1 MIFLLALLL
10 LFISEASVLFLEKK
24 PVLCRYLTLI
34 VSVSVMI
41 MTVFAFL
48 NKPNI
53 IFPWL
58 GGVLDFSL
66 NIDMSSGIMLI
77 LISAFSMLEAIYAF
91 MSKMPAKNY
100 AAILFLQ
107 ASASGAAAADSLAA
121 MIFFL
126 GMLPFSLYY
135 SPCLPEHD
143 ESGKAS
149 WTLTEKKKLSFLSF
163 GLILIILFMAG
174 TAITGYI
181 SGTMSFS
188 EISSAKLTLDYG
200 WSVAAIIMLLAAAFS
215 LLGIFPFMA
224 MQAKEHYSHP
234 LWFRPF
240 SIIICILIGSLII
253 IRIENS
259 IFSLGKTASILL
271 FSIGALTGLAG
282 TVSAFTAIS
291 IRKLS
296 CGLIQANAGIIAA
309 GMAIPEAV
317 SGSIMHILFL
327 APAGYAALLI
337 TGFIEK
343 EAGTEDMNLL
353 AKMTG
358 LKKNMKPVLILLA
371 LYAAA
376 FAALPPF
383 GDSFRLIL
391 AGLAPHPAF
400 FAAVSIIQ
408 VLTIAS
414 LIKGIAVFI
423 AAREEEDNIET
434 SGKTEKNTSVMKL
447 NTNSLQLWQIAIAVM
462 PLIMLLFLG
471 FGGCLPEQIFII
483 PISKDLGIKTALP
496 ASGTMNIYIAEILII
511 MLGGLIFQT
520 GNAFASADPVKSGNF
535 IKENFFVKML
545 TCIAE
550 GMPAVSVFLDKAAK
564 FLSQTE
570 KTKIII
576 RKTIWEYPSS
586 LMRKAAGLM
595 TKPAESSI
603 NFSLTLS
610 FIIAAAL
617 VIFAA
622 SWGGN

>member
-10 LFISEASVLFLEKK
+10 LFISGASVLFLEKK

-107 ASASGAAAADSLAA
+107 AAASGAAAADSLAA

-149 WTLTEKKKLSFLSF
+149 WTLTEKKKLSLLSF

-317 SGSIMHILFL
+317 SGSILHILFL

-337 TGFIEK
+337 TGLIEK
-343 EAGTEDMNLL
+343 EAGTEDMSLL
-353 AKMTG
+353 AKTPG

-371 LYAAA
+371 IYAAA

-391 AGLAPHPAF
+391 AGLAPHPVF

-408 VLTIAS
+408 VLAIAS

-423 AAREEEDNIET
+423 AANEEDNIEP
-434 SGKTEKNTSVMKL
+434 SGKTEKNTSVMEL
-447 NTNSLQLWQIAIAVM
+447 NTTLQLWQLAIAGLPV
-462 PLIMLLFLG
+462 LMLLFLG

-496 ASGTMNIYIAEILII
+496 ASGTMNIYIAETLII

-535 IKENFFVKML
+535 IKDNFFVKML

-550 GMPAVSVFLDKAAK
+550 GVPAVSVFFDKAAK
-564 FLSQTE
+564 FLSQPE

-617 VIFAA
+617 IIFAA

>member
-10 LFISEASVLFLEKK
+10 LFISGASVLFLEKK

-34 VSVSVMI
+34 VSISVMI

-77 LISAFSMLEAIYAF
+77 LISAFSVLEAIYAF

-143 ESGKAS
+143 ENGKAS

-163 GLILIILFMAG
+163 GLILIILFRAG

-259 IFSLGKTASILL
+259 IFSLGKTASIVL

-282 TVSAFTAIS
+282 TISAFTAIS

-391 AGLAPHPAF
+391 AGLTPHPVF

-408 VLTIAS
+408 VLAIAS

-423 AAREEEDNIET
+423 AANEEDNIEP
-434 SGKTEKNTSVMKL
+434 SGKTEKNTSVMEL
-447 NTNSLQLWQIAIAVM
+447 NTTLQLWQIAIAGM

-496 ASGTMNIYIAEILII
+496 ASGTMNIYIAETLII

-535 IKENFFVKML
+535 IKDNFFVKML

-550 GMPAVSVFLDKAAK
+550 GMPAVSVFFDKAAK
-564 FLSQTE
+564 FLSQPE

-576 RKTIWEYPSS
+576 RKTIWDYPSS